1 MNVKLPRS
9 IVEDK
14 SKIRG
19 VQLHVFANASNKACS
34 AATVAVVGHSTGFVK
49 GLLTS
54 TSGISKCNTTIA
66 RLELV
71 SGQMAANMVKNLV
84 AALKRW
90 PITSVNM
97 WLDSMEAL
105 YYICNPRKAWKAF
118 VSNWVRKIAE
128 ITQEMGIVWRHCPTD
143 KNLSDLGSHSA
154 SIDKTQKGQWFEG
167 PELLLNKEEWPKHP
181 KLERMQSVSERAETR
196 KIKGAVL
203 WRKGTWSVGSTSR
216 QKYTLENFPLDC
228 MDSAIHSQLTLQEM

>member
-1 MNVKLPRS
+1 MATVEKSAQERQTAYRG
-9 IVEDK
+9 VEDK

-34 AATVAVVGHSTGFVK
+34 ATTVAVVGHSTGFVK

-105 YYICNPRKAWKAF
+105 YYICNPRKAWKACKAF
-118 VSNWVRKIAE
+118 VSN
-128 ITQEMGIVWRHCPTD
+128 
-143 KNLSDLGSHSA
+143 
-154 SIDKTQKGQWFEG
+154 
-167 PELLLNKEEWPKHP
+167 
-181 KLERMQSVSERAETR
+181 
-196 KIKGAVL
+196 
-203 WRKGTWSVGSTSR
+203 
-216 QKYTLENFPLDC
+216 
-228 MDSAIHSQLTLQEM
+228 

>member
-1 MNVKLPRS
+1 MLTTVEGKRIYREESDEKTDWNSEVSSATRQDWLQWSNQLRNVKLPRS

-19 VQLHVFANASNKACS
+19 VQLHVFANASNKACL
-34 AATVAVVGHSTGFVK
+34 ATTVAVVGHSTGFVK

-118 VSNWVRKIAE
+118 VSN
-128 ITQEMGIVWRHCPTD
+128 
-143 KNLSDLGSHSA
+143 
-154 SIDKTQKGQWFEG
+154 
-167 PELLLNKEEWPKHP
+167 
-181 KLERMQSVSERAETR
+181 
-196 KIKGAVL
+196 
-203 WRKGTWSVGSTSR
+203 
-216 QKYTLENFPLDC
+216 
-228 MDSAIHSQLTLQEM
+228 

>member
-1 MNVKLPRS
+1 MLTTVEGKRIYREESDEKTGWNSEVSSATRQDWLQWSNQLRNVKLPRS
-9 IVEDK
+9 IVENK

-19 VQLHVFANASNKACS
+19 VQLHVFATASNKACS

-118 VSNWVRKIAE
+118 VSN
-128 ITQEMGIVWRHCPTD
+128 
-143 KNLSDLGSHSA
+143 
-154 SIDKTQKGQWFEG
+154 
-167 PELLLNKEEWPKHP
+167 
-181 KLERMQSVSERAETR
+181 
-196 KIKGAVL
+196 
-203 WRKGTWSVGSTSR
+203 
-216 QKYTLENFPLDC
+216 
-228 MDSAIHSQLTLQEM
+228 

>member
-1 MNVKLPRS
+1 MLTTVEGKRIYREESDEKTGWNSEVSSATRQDWLQWSNQLRNIKLPRS

-19 VQLHVFANASNKACS
+19 VQLHVFANASNKACL

-71 SGQMAANMVKNLV
+71 SGQVAANMVKNLV

-97 WLDSMEAL
+97 RLDSMEAL

-118 VSNWVRKIAE
+118 VSN
-128 ITQEMGIVWRHCPTD
+128 
-143 KNLSDLGSHSA
+143 
-154 SIDKTQKGQWFEG
+154 
-167 PELLLNKEEWPKHP
+167 
-181 KLERMQSVSERAETR
+181 
-196 KIKGAVL
+196 
-203 WRKGTWSVGSTSR
+203 
-216 QKYTLENFPLDC
+216 
-228 MDSAIHSQLTLQEM
+228 

>member
-1 MNVKLPRS
+1 MEGKRIYREESDEKTGWNSEVSSATRQDWLQWSNQLRNVKLPRS

-19 VQLHVFANASNKACS
+19 VQLHVFANASNKVCS

-71 SGQMAANMVKNLV
+71 SGQMAANMVKNPV

-118 VSNWVRKIAE
+118 VSN
-128 ITQEMGIVWRHCPTD
+128 
-143 KNLSDLGSHSA
+143 
-154 SIDKTQKGQWFEG
+154 
-167 PELLLNKEEWPKHP
+167 
-181 KLERMQSVSERAETR
+181 
-196 KIKGAVL
+196 
-203 WRKGTWSVGSTSR
+203 
-216 QKYTLENFPLDC
+216 
-228 MDSAIHSQLTLQEM
+228 

>member
-1 MNVKLPRS
+1 
-9 IVEDK
+9 
-14 SKIRG
+14 
-19 VQLHVFANASNKACS
+19 
-34 AATVAVVGHSTGFVK
+34 
-49 GLLTS
+49 
-54 TSGISKCNTTIA
+54 
-66 RLELV
+66 
-71 SGQMAANMVKNLV
+71 MAANMVKNLV

-128 ITQEMGIVWRHCPTD
+128 ITQETGIVWRHCPTD

-216 QKYTLENFPLDC
+216 HKYTLENFPLDC

>member
-1 MNVKLPRS
+1 MLTTVEGKRIYREESDEKTGWNSEVSSATRQDWPQWSNQLRNVKLPRS

-19 VQLHVFANASNKACS
+19 VQLHVFANASSKACS

-54 TSGISKCNTTIA
+54 TSGISKSNITIA

-105 YYICNPRKAWKAF
+105 YYICNPRKVWKAF
-118 VSNWVRKIAE
+118 VSN
-128 ITQEMGIVWRHCPTD
+128 
-143 KNLSDLGSHSA
+143 
-154 SIDKTQKGQWFEG
+154 
-167 PELLLNKEEWPKHP
+167 
-181 KLERMQSVSERAETR
+181 
-196 KIKGAVL
+196 
-203 WRKGTWSVGSTSR
+203 
-216 QKYTLENFPLDC
+216 
-228 MDSAIHSQLTLQEM
+228 

>member
-1 MNVKLPRS
+1 MEGKRIYREESDEKTDWNSEVSGATRQDWLQWSNQLRNVKLPRS

-19 VQLHVFANASNKACS
+19 VQLHVFANASNK
-34 AATVAVVGHSTGFVK
+34 AVVGHSTGFVK

-118 VSNWVRKIAE
+118 VSN
-128 ITQEMGIVWRHCPTD
+128 
-143 KNLSDLGSHSA
+143 
-154 SIDKTQKGQWFEG
+154 
-167 PELLLNKEEWPKHP
+167 
-181 KLERMQSVSERAETR
+181 
-196 KIKGAVL
+196 
-203 WRKGTWSVGSTSR
+203 
-216 QKYTLENFPLDC
+216 
-228 MDSAIHSQLTLQEM
+228 